1 MDWNVARLRAP
12 PAPTPGGVAFTALCG
27 HGKAGYGSGV
37 GSLREFTNPALALP
51 PPVGGLADVV
61 FQHAQDDPH
70 YVALGRK
77 DEHGEWRDVTSAEFR
92 DEVLALAKGLLAQG
106 IRFGDRVAIMSRTR
120 YEWTL
125 FDYALWTIGAQV
137 VPVYPTS
144 SAEQCFWMLY
154 DAECTAAV
162 VEHEDHAMTIAT
174 VIDRL
179 PQLRRLWQLDSG
191 CVQELYDAGAAIE
204 DEVVHRHREAVTP
217 DSTATIIYTS
227 GTTGRPKGCVV
238 SHGNFMFEADTV
250 IERWE
255 PVFHSRKGDEAA
267 TLLFLPLAHVFGRM
281 VQIAAIRGK
290 VRFGHQPQLHAS
302 ALLPDLQAFRPT
314 FFLAVP
320 YIFEKV
326 YGAARRKAEREGR
339 AGPFEKAVDVA
350 VQYAEAVEA
359 KAWGTGPGPSA
370 GLRMQHQLFEKL
382 VYGKLRAA
390 MGGRVRQ
397 AMSGGSAMDRR
408 LGLFFAGAG
417 VQIYEGYGLTETTAA
432 ATANPPGRTRYGTV
446 GQAIPGMTVHIAD
459 DGEIWLRGDNVFQ
472 GYLNNPKATD
482 ETLHDGWLATGDLG
496 ALDEDGYL
504 TITGRKKE
512 ILVTSGG
519 KSVAPGLLEERVR
532 DHPLVHQCL
541 LVGNDRPFVAA
552 LVTLDHEAVEHW
564 LQMRGKPQMTPAEL
578 VRDADLEAEVR
589 RAVVAAN
596 TLVSKAESIRTF
608 RILGQPFSEEHGLL
622 TPSLKLKRKAIENA
636 YANEVEALYR
646 S

>member
-1 MDWNVARLRAP
+1 MR
-12 PAPTPGGVAFTALCG
+12 
-27 HGKAGYGSGV
+27 SGV
-37 GSLREFTNPALALP
+37 RLREFTNPPLALA

-61 FQHAQDDPH
+61 FRHAQEDPQ
-70 YVALGRK
+70 YIALGRK
-77 DEHGEWRDVTSAEFR
+77 DELGEWRDVTAGEFR
-92 DEVLALAKGLLAQG
+92 DEVLALAKGLLARG
-106 IRFGDRVAIMSRTR
+106 IRFGDRVAIVSRTR

-125 FDYALWTIGAQV
+125 FDFALWTIGAQV

-179 PQLRRLWQLDSG
+179 PQLRQLWQLDSG

-227 GTTGRPKGCVV
+227 GTTGRPKGCVI

-281 VQIAAIRGK
+281 VQIAAIRGR

-302 ALLPDLQAFRPT
+302 ALLPDLAAFRPT

-326 YGAARRKAEREGR
+326 FNAARRKAEREGR
-339 AGPFEKAVDVA
+339 SGPFEKAVEVA
-350 VQYAEAVEA
+350 VNYAEALEA
-359 KAWGTGPGPSA
+359 KAWGIGPGPSA
-370 GLRMQHQLFEKL
+370 GLRMQHQLFDKL
-382 VYGKLRAA
+382 VYSKVRAA
-390 MGGRVRQ
+390 MGGRVRH

-417 VQIYEGYGLTETTAA
+417 VLIYEGYGLTETTAA

-496 ALDEDGYL
+496 SLDEDGYL

-519 KSVAPGLLEERVR
+519 KSVSPGLLEERVR
-532 DHPLVHQCL
+532 DHPLVNQCIV
-541 LVGNDRPFVAA
+541 VGNDRPFVAA
-552 LVTLDHEAVEHW
+552 LVTLDQEAVEHW
-564 LQMRGKPQMTPAEL
+564 LQMRAKPRLTPAEL
-578 VRDADLEAEVR
+578 VRDPDLEAEVR

-596 TLVSKAESIRTF
+596 TLVSQAESIRTF
-608 RILGQPFSEEHGLL
+608 RILAQPFTEEHGLL
-622 TPSLKLKRKAIENA
+622 TPSLKLKRKAIESA
-636 YANEVEALYR
+636 YAKEVDALYR
-646 S
+646 T

>member
-1 MDWNVARLRAP
+1 M
-12 PAPTPGGVAFTALCG
+12 
-27 HGKAGYGSGV
+27 
-37 GSLREFTNPALALP
+37 REFSNPPLALA

-61 FQHAQDDPH
+61 FQHAQEDPLH
-70 YVALGRK
+70 IALGRK
-77 DEHGEWRDVTSAEFR
+77 DDSGQWRDVTSAEFR
-92 DEVLALAKGLLAQG
+92 DEVLALAKGLLASG

-154 DAECTAAV
+154 DAEVTAAV

-179 PQLRRLWQLDSG
+179 PQLRSLWQLDSG
-191 CVQELYDAGAAIE
+191 AVHELYDAGAHLD
-204 DEVVHRHREAVTP
+204 DEVVHRHRQAVTP
-217 DSTATIIYTS
+217 DSVATIIYTS
-227 GTTGRPKGCVV
+227 GTTGRPKGCVIT
-238 SHGNFMFEADTV
+238 HGNLMFEADTV

-255 PVFHSRKGDEAA
+255 PVFHSKRGDEAA

-281 VQIAAIRGK
+281 VQVAGIRGK
-290 VRFGHQPQLHAS
+290 VKFGHQPQLNAA
-302 ALLPDLQAFRPT
+302 ALLPDLAAFKPT

-326 YGAARRKAEREGR
+326 FNAARRKAEKEGR
-339 AGPFEKAVDVA
+339 SGPFEKAVDIA
-350 VQYAEAVEA
+350 IRYADALEA

-370 GLRMQHQLFEKL
+370 GLRMQHQLFDKL
-382 VYGKLRAA
+382 VYSKIRAA
-390 MGGRVRQ
+390 MGGRIKH

-417 VQIYEGYGLTETTAA
+417 VHIYEGYGLTECTAA
-432 ATANPPGRTRYGTV
+432 ATANPPGRTRFGTV
-446 GQAIPGMTVHIAD
+446 GQPIPGMTVHIAD
-459 DGEIWLRGDNVFQ
+459 DGEIWLHGENVFQ

-496 ALDEDGYL
+496 SLDEDGYL

-519 KSVAPGLLEERVR
+519 KSVSPGVLEERVR
-532 DHPLVHQCL
+532 DHPLVNQCIV
-541 LVGNDRPFVAA
+541 VGNDRPYIAA
-552 LVTLDHEAVEHW
+552 LVTLDQEAVEHW
-564 LQMRGKPQMTPAEL
+564 LTMRNKPPMSPAQL
-578 VRDADLEAEVR
+578 VRDADLETEVR

-596 TLVSKAESIRTF
+596 TLVSQAESIRTF
-608 RILGQPFSEEHGLL
+608 RILAQPFTEEHGLL
-622 TPSLKLKRKAIENA
+622 TPSLKLKRKAIEKA
-636 YANEVEALYR
+636 YENEVEALYR
-646 S
+646 A